1 MNRKLFWLVLA
12 TLAWI
17 NPLAM
22 SDTIMA
28 EVDRSLKTCS
38 SKLKEDSAGW
48 QRLQLLLAS
57 REDWVKMCAERI
69 QSDLREAADRNY
81 ESGNAT
87 DQSYRQQMNEISRY
101 VSDQKA
107 TDIAGSEYENPS
119 VEKFVVVDGNEKSR
133 PSGESAVE
141 PAMETLPGY
150 EAISK

>member
-1 MNRKLFWLVLA
+1 MNRKLFWLVLTA
-12 TLAWI
+12 LAWI

-28 EVDRSLKTCS
+28 EIDRSLETCS

-57 REDWVKMCAERI
+57 REDWVEMCAEKI
-69 QSDLREAADRNY
+69 QSDLRAAADRNY

-101 VSDQKA
+101 VSDHKA
-107 TDIAGSEYENPS
+107 TDIARSEYENPS

>member
-1 MNRKLFWLVLA
+1 
-12 TLAWI
+12 
-17 NPLAM
+17 
-22 SDTIMA
+22 MA
-28 EVDRSLKTCS
+28 EIDRSLKTCS

-119 VEKFVVVDGNEKSR
+119 VKNLLWSMVMKSHDPQVSQQWNQPWRHSQATKPSLNEK
-133 PSGESAVE
+133 A
-141 PAMETLPGY
+141 
-150 EAISK
+150 